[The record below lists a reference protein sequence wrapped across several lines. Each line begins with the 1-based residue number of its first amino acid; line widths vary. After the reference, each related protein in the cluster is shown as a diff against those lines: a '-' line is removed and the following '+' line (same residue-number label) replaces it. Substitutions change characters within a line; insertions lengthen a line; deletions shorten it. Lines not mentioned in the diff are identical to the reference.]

1 MCAAGSRMA
10 TSRSWRTTV
19 ETSKQRWKPRTNGN
33 SSGCIRR
40 PQNGLVSSEELS
52 VTEWRQGAH
61 VWYDI
66 DSPGRGG
73 EERCALVSVAG
84 YERFRLP
91 SEAPEGWAVLG
102 ERFAADKGYRGAR
115 AVMVWREPGSDTI
128 KIVVI
133 HPDIEPIGLGAVI
146 PYLEPWDA

>member
-1 MCAAGSRMA
+1 M
-10 TSRSWRTTV
+10 
-19 ETSKQRWKPRTNGN
+19 
-33 SSGCIRR
+33 
-40 PQNGLVSSEELS
+40 
-52 VTEWRQGAH
+52 TEWRQGAH

-146 PYLEPWDA
+146 PYLEPWDASETTHRSQDTVRLDWLARAPHARLEDVRGRCLNNNVALRAAIDWFMEPEER